1 MFVATIPASAQDGL
15 IAKTETYTDSDNTTV
30 VRPSVSLIKQL
41 GWNVQVGGAYSVDII
56 TTGSVDVVTQA
67 TQPEFQDRRQE
78 MEGNATYLGAEG
90 FKLGGSFAYSTEADY
105 KSKAASFTFARDFFE
120 RSTTISGR
128 LGLVHDDVLHVLD
141 PSFDRDLDGFGYTA
155 SVARLL
161 TRRLVWRAGYEGASF
176 SGYMQSPYRTVR
188 FGDISVRWEGDV
200 PVIEGI
206 TATRFETHPDDRL
219 RHSFF
224 TGGAWHL
231 GKSSSIQP
239 QYTFY
244 FDDWGVSSHE
254 LDLQYLIEPRD
265 NLIIRARYRL
275 YLQSEADFY
284 SERYLDSPE
293 SYDYY
298 TADKRLGSLVGHLGG
313 LRVQYKLPGP
323 RQAEAFDRV
332 GLDAKVDLINNQY
345 LEYLFLESRTAL
357 VLQFGISTEY

>member
-1 MFVATIPASAQDGL
+1 MPPAWAQDGF

-30 VRPSVSLIKQL
+30 VRPSVSVVKQL
-41 GWNVQVGGAYSVDII
+41 GWNVQAGGAYSVDII

-78 MEGNATYLGAEG
+78 TEGNLTYVGASG
-90 FKLGGSFAYSTEADY
+90 LKLGGSFAYSTEADY
-105 KSKAASFTFARDFFE
+105 KSKATSFTFARDFFE

-128 LGLVHDDVLHVLD
+128 LGYVHDDVLHVTD
-141 PSFDRDLDGFGYTA
+141 PSFDQDLDGFGYTA
-155 SVARLL
+155 SVALAL

-176 SGYMQSPYRTVR
+176 TGYMQSPYRTVR
-188 FGDISVRWEGDV
+188 FGDISVSWDDGV
-200 PVIEGI
+200 PVIDGI
-206 TATRFETHPDDRL
+206 TATRFESHPDDRL

-231 GKSSSIQP
+231 GKSSSIHP

-254 LDLQYLIEPRD
+254 LDLQYLVEPLD
-265 NLIIRARYRL
+265 ALIVRVRYRL

-284 SERYLDSPE
+284 NERYVDAPAN
-293 SYDYY
+293 YDYWS
-298 TADKRLGSLVGHLGG
+298 ADKRLGPIVGHLGG

-323 RQAEAFDRV
+323 RQGEGFNRV
-332 GLDAKVDLINNQY
+332 GLDAKVDLIRNEY
-345 LEYLFLESRTAL
+345 LEYLFLEHRTSL